1 MLKPFLRRVVEGRSL
16 SRQEAYEA
24 MLAIMAGEATPAQIA
39 AFLVALRMKG
49 ETVEEIVGFV
59 EAMRARAVP
68 LPIRADGLVDT
79 CGTGGDGADTFNI
92 STAAAIVAASGGVPV
107 AKHGNRAVSSRSGS
121 ADVLEALGVAI
132 QLTPEGA
139 ARCLEETGLCF
150 LFAPLYH
157 PSMRYAAG
165 PRWEIGLRTVFNLLG
180 PLANPARATRQ
191 VVGVYDRRL
200 VPVLAEV
207 LRELGARHCLVV
219 ASHDGLDELS
229 VAAPTDVCEV
239 QNGRIVS
246 YTVTPEDAGLARH
259 GPEAMRGGDP
269 AANAALIRR
278 VFAGARG
285 GPRDVVA
292 FNAGAALYV
301 GGRAASLAEGVR
313 LAQSLIDEGAAAAKL
328 EELVRVSEVL
338 AHAS

>member
-1 MLKPFLRRVVEGRSL
+1 MR
-16 SRQEAYEA
+16 
-24 MLAIMAGEATPAQIA
+24 AIMAGEATAAQIA

-59 EAMRARAVP
+59 EAMRERAVA
-68 LPIRADGLVDT
+68 LPTRVEGLVDT

-92 STAAAIVAASGGVPV
+92 STAAAIVAAAGGVSV
-107 AKHGNRAVSSRSGS
+107 AKHGNRAVSSRCGS

-139 ARCLEETGLCF
+139 ARCLERTGLCF

-157 PSMRYAAG
+157 PSMRHAAG
-165 PRWEIGLRTVFNLLG
+165 PRREIGLRTVFNLLG
-180 PLANPARATRQ
+180 PLANPARAERQ

-200 VPVLAEV
+200 VPVVAEV

-229 VAAPTDVCEV
+229 IAAPTDVCEV
-239 QNGRIVS
+239 KNGRITS
-246 YTVTPEDAGLARH
+246 YTVTPEDVGLSRH
-259 GPEAMRGGDP
+259 APETMRGGNP

-278 VFAGARG
+278 IFAGEKG
-285 GPRDVVA
+285 GARDVVA
-292 FNAGAALYV
+292 LNAGAALYV
-301 GGRAASLAEGVR
+301 GGRAASMAEGVR
-313 LAQSLIDEGAAAAKL
+313 TAQALIDEGAAAAKL
-328 EELVRVSEVL
+328 EELIRVSEVL